1 MGDAGLT
8 GRKII
13 VDTYGGMARHG
24 GGAFSGKDPSKVDRS
39 AAYAA
44 RWVAKNVVA
53 AGLADRFEIELSY
66 AIGIARPLSIS
77 IETFGT
83 GKIPDER
90 ILGLIDRALRPP
102 PGRDHRGARP
112 APPDL
117 PPDGRLRPFRPPRAR
132 PALGADRPRRGA
144 GRRRGDAAARARR
157 PAVTLAGVTVRH
169 PDLLAYRSEFA
180 LLARSTYLN
189 TCSLGALSDRS
200 RAHLDRFLGQW
211 DGLGAR
217 AWYRHWLPEVAA
229 LREDYGAVLGVP
241 GSEIA
246 IEPNVSAA
254 LTSDRLGDRRDPPG
268 RLAAGRRGRGSSR
281 PRSTSP
287 RSAISGS
294 LARRSGSRSSRSR
307 RPTG

>member
-1 MGDAGLT
+1 M
-8 GRKII
+8 
-13 VDTYGGMARHG
+13 
-24 GGAFSGKDPSKVDRS
+24 
-39 AAYAA
+39 
-44 RWVAKNVVA
+44 
-53 AGLADRFEIELSY
+53 
-66 AIGIARPLSIS
+66 
-77 IETFGT
+77 
-83 GKIPDER
+83 
-90 ILGLIDRALRPP
+90 
-102 PGRDHRGARP
+102 
-112 APPDL
+112 
-117 PPDGRLRPFRPPRAR
+117 
-132 PALGADRPRRGA
+132 
-144 GRRRGDAAARARR
+144 
-157 PAVTLAGVTVRH
+157 TLAGVTVRH

-254 LTSDRLGDRRDPPG
+254 LTSDRVGDRRDPPG
-268 RLAAGRRGRGSSR
+268 RLAAGHRGTGSSR

-287 RSAISGS
+287 RSATSGS

>member
-1 MGDAGLT
+1 M
-8 GRKII
+8 
-13 VDTYGGMARHG
+13 
-24 GGAFSGKDPSKVDRS
+24 
-39 AAYAA
+39 
-44 RWVAKNVVA
+44 
-53 AGLADRFEIELSY
+53 
-66 AIGIARPLSIS
+66 
-77 IETFGT
+77 
-83 GKIPDER
+83 
-90 ILGLIDRALRPP
+90 
-102 PGRDHRGARP
+102 
-112 APPDL
+112 
-117 PPDGRLRPFRPPRAR
+117 
-132 PALGADRPRRGA
+132 
-144 GRRRGDAAARARR
+144 
-157 PAVTLAGVTVRH
+157 TLAGVAVRH
-169 PDLLAYRSEFA
+169 RDLLAYRSEFA

-229 LREDYGAVLGVP
+229 LREDYGGVLGVP

-254 LTSDRLGDRRDPPG
+254 LTSVASATDAIHPRGDGG
-268 RLAAGRRGRGSSR
+268 RPRGRGSSR

-287 RSAISGS
+287 RSAINGS